1 MKFRFEV
8 KGRAALREAIEAAA
22 HAECVKMGLAE
33 DEQAAV
39 VKARAKKALD
49 ACKLWSADGT
59 TFTIEID
66 TEAPTCEVVPC

>member
-8 KGRAALREAIEAAA
+8 KGRAALRDAIETAA
-22 HAECVKMGLAE
+22 HAECITMGLAE

-39 VKARAKKALD
+39 VKARAKKTLD

-59 TFTIEID
+59 TFTVEID
-66 TEAPTCEVVPC
+66 TESATCEVVPC

>member
-8 KGRAALREAIEAAA
+8 KGRAALRGAIETAA
-22 HAECVKMGLAE
+22 HAECVTMGLAE

-49 ACKLWSADGT
+49 ACKLWSADGA

-66 TEAPTCEVVPC
+66 TDAPSCEVVPC